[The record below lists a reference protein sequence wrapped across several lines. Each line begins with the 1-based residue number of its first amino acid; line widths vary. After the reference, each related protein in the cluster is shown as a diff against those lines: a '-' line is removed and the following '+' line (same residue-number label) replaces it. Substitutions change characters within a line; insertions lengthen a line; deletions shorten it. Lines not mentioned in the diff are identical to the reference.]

1 MFGMCMGKYKYRANL
16 SSTDENIDINGICIY
31 HDNKIS
37 YKENNINVT
46 IIILDKKVELLRKCN
61 EYEIKLIFEKKKK
74 SKSEYKVFGGTKLF
88 YLETYTNK
96 LNIDSKKI
104 ELEYILEG
112 NKFNYVLELE
122 DL

>member
-1 MFGMCMGKYKYRANL
+1 MCMGKYKYRANL

-37 YKENNINVT
+37 YKENNRNVT